1 MNKITYILLFATLF
15 FAACSADDIPNG
27 VDKDKQIEL
36 RLTINGFEG
45 ESVTRS
51 GFDAT
56 AEENQIENLCLF
68 IESGSNFYKYYIAD
82 ATADATFT
90 GGSWNKAESKILLGL
105 TTADVTTSDNVYIV
119 ANAGD
124 ITGSITSVADLQ
136 NHKIG
141 TPIPWSDNIKT
152 PLIMSGSVAGH
163 NFTTT
168 PILNAVSLY
177 RAVAKVEF
185 EVTLSEQYQ
194 STPTVTNPY
203 TSEVIDQYKYQ
214 LLNFDKQTYLLK
226 PTAKPND
233 LTYSAWEK
241 WNAAFGDKLSAYT
254 LTSDKVTKL
263 SFVTYLNER
272 DSGNETTL
280 MLQLPFWDAGMPP
293 PQFLEEGY
301 PVKLPTVIERN
312 HYYKVAVSL

>member
-1 MNKITYILLFATLF
+1 MNKITYIFLFATLL
-15 FAACSADDIPNG
+15 FAACSADDIPHG
-27 VDKDKQIEL
+27 ADKDKHIEL
-36 RLTINGFEG
+36 RLAIKGFEG
-45 ESVTRS
+45 KSVTRAEIT
-51 GFDAT
+51 GT
-56 AEENQIENLCLF
+56 TEENQIDNLCLF
-68 IESGSNFYKYYIAD
+68 IESGSNFYKYYIAN

-124 ITGSITSVADLQ
+124 LTGSITSVADLQ
-136 NHKIG
+136 NKKVE
-141 TPIPWSDNIKT
+141 TANPWSENIVA
-152 PLIMSGSVAGH
+152 PLIMSGSMTGH

-185 EVTLSEQYQ
+185 EITLSEQYQ
-194 STPTVTNPY
+194 STPTVTNPH

-241 WNAAFGDKLSAYT
+241 WSAAFGDKLSAYT
-254 LTSDKVTKL
+254 LTSGKVTKL
-263 SFVTYLNER
+263 SLVTYLNER
-272 DSGNETTL
+272 DNGDATTL

>member
-1 MNKITYILLFATLF
+1 MNKITYILLFATLL

-27 VDKDKQIEL
+27 ADKDKQIEL
-36 RLTINGFEG
+36 RLAIKGFEG
-45 ESVTRS
+45 ESVTRA

-56 AEENQIENLCLF
+56 PEENQIENLCLF
-68 IESGSNFYKYYIAD
+68 IESGSNFYAYYIAN
-82 ATADATFT
+82 ATADATFA

-124 ITGSITSVADLQ
+124 ITSSISSVTDLQ
-136 NHKIG
+136 SKKIE
-141 TPIPWSDNIKT
+141 TANPWSDNITT

-185 EVTLSEQYQ
+185 EITLSEQYQ

-254 LTSDKVTKL
+254 LTSGKVTKL
-263 SFVTYLNER
+263 SLITYLNER
-272 DSGNETTL
+272 ASGNATTINVL
-280 MLQLPFWDAGMPP
+280 LPFWDNGMPP

>member
-1 MNKITYILLFATLF
+1 
-15 FAACSADDIPNG
+15 
-27 VDKDKQIEL
+27 
-36 RLTINGFEG
+36 
-45 ESVTRS
+45 
-51 GFDAT
+51 
-56 AEENQIENLCLF
+56 
-68 IESGSNFYKYYIAD
+68 
-82 ATADATFT
+82 
-90 GGSWNKAESKILLGL
+90 
-105 TTADVTTSDNVYIV
+105 
-119 ANAGD
+119 
-124 ITGSITSVADLQ
+124 
-136 NHKIG
+136 
-141 TPIPWSDNIKT
+141 
-152 PLIMSGSVAGH
+152 MSGSVAGH

-233 LTYSAWEK
+233 LTNSVGWTV
-241 WNAAFGDKLSAYT
+241 WNATFGDKLSAYT
-254 LTSDKVTKL
+254 LTSGKVTKL

-272 DSGNETTL
+272 ASGALTTL
-280 MLQLPFWDAGMPP
+280 MVQLPYWDAGMPP

-301 PVKLPTVIERN
+301 PVKLPIVIERN